1 MNPLDYRQFEHYLN
15 FKNDDTGLIK
25 ISEPVKFDAA
35 EFVIEQDVYARD
47 ISYMSE
53 EISLEFYKGQFEQSE
68 EPYIYDS
75 GIVVY
80 NLTHAFDKIIRYNQT
95 YGFQSHIE
103 YILKRNGNEFI
114 LGELNFE
121 GMETDEV
128 TYFRCKVI
136 QSTKRAL
143 ARRREDTTVDVFSN
157 EDLDGNYI
165 SPIQTEKM
173 LLKAKPNVQLSTWKS
188 TNKLLYSNES
198 PTLGDSGYYQNTFVN
213 TIKSGIRSTLN
224 GSIFQTLEF
233 YNNNFDEKFY
243 NFGYV
248 DALDNL
254 SNIKMTLKDVT
265 FDYYIEV
272 GADISENWFG
282 QPNIQPRI
290 LVTGRLYETGD
301 TNNTTSQGSFGQ
313 SFYLPETA
321 PNPNVTMFS
330 YEFLGT
336 QPVPDNSIFVGNA
349 DLYRIT
355 IPDIEIDIPDIPI
368 GYRICWSF
376 FMGRDDT
383 LVQWKSDSEVSI
395 RATATSIDTV
405 INVVRYIDLAKQSL
419 KAINGMDLIA
429 PEHEEGG
436 KYYNL
441 FAASGNLIRQRTDV
455 PFYVKYKDRREN
467 LMLMNSDIQIN
478 DYEAFCLRYDKF
490 YSNVDNG
497 AFELDPSEESVSTYN
512 EKYALNLIEWSF
524 KNYEKDDD
532 EENTIDGVHTYAQF
546 AINNDKVK
554 NTKKIEIEDI
564 LDPFKIE
571 YQRKQLFK
579 ETTALDS
586 DNDIF
591 VIDGV
596 PIAPGTEKSFSANMK
611 HLYEDGVLKILKGDD
626 LPSWELLG
634 FEVGS
639 FFYIDSDENNGT
651 YIVDEIETSIL
662 TLIPQ
667 GFTPTDDGEIYTTVR
682 YPLENVSYQNRT
694 DEGFGPISGVLSPD
708 NFSNLRYT
716 IRRCLIDWESYISTA
731 AEFIDSDI
739 KNTEFINN
747 GELTTQFEGGEIY
760 KENAD
765 IVLDDIEPAILST
778 RVYDVTVKAEYDQVL
793 DIISKYQNLDTVG
806 GFIRVKWI
814 DGSVKRLHPQK
825 LGYTW
830 ATKKLNIIGESRK
843 DDNIIYVR
851 KLPTGYEINGN
862 VYPVI
867 DYETSGDFLC
877 LYDDKFIKIINF
889 TKYNKFVVQ
898 GETLDNIE
906 ELTQAIINL

>member
-173 LLKAKPNVQLSTWKS
+173 LLKAKPVIQSSSWISPNEFNKDLSAPIDVFNNCYFYYNNCQKLINSSISNSLSFLYKFIIEFPTDDITIGENFPYLEAKDDLVNVQITI
-188 TNKLLYSNES
+188 SNLTFFQEVEGTIFQG
-198 PTLGDSGYYQNTFVN
+198 PGFAKNTF
-213 TIKSGIRSTLN
+213 GIYWGESITDLS
-224 GSIFQTLEF
+224 GSIIIDQSEVYPDYISGDGTYSFSIINQT
-233 YNNNFDEKFY
+233 YNI
-243 NFGYV
+243 
-248 DALDNL
+248 
-254 SNIKMTLKDVT
+254 SNISRNHRLWIFFKTETYNTKIVAKT
-265 FDYYIEV
+265 K
-272 GADISENWFG
+272 ISQYN
-282 QPNIQPRI
+282 
-290 LVTGRLYETGD
+290 
-301 TNNTTSQGSFGQ
+301 
-313 SFYLPETA
+313 
-321 PNPNVTMFS
+321 
-330 YEFLGT
+330 
-336 QPVPDNSIFVGNA
+336 
-349 DLYRIT
+349 
-355 IPDIEIDIPDIPI
+355 IDI
-368 GYRICWSF
+368 
-376 FMGRDDT
+376 
-383 LVQWKSDSEVSI
+383 
-395 RATATSIDTV
+395 TAGSKAIDTV

-441 FAASGNLIRQRTDV
+441 FASSGNLIRQRTDV
-455 PFYVKYKDRREN
+455 HFYVKYKDRREN

-512 EKYALNLIEWSF
+512 ENYALNLIEWSF
-524 KNYEKDDD
+524 KNYEKDDN
-532 EENTIDGVHTYAQF
+532 EEDTIDGVHTYAQF

-554 NTKKIEIEDI
+554 NTKKIEIKDI

-579 ETTALDS
+579 ETTALES

-596 PIAPGTEKSFSANMK
+596 PIEPGTEKSFSANMN

-694 DEGFGPISGVLSPD
+694 DEGFDLITGVSSPD

-747 GELTTQFEGGEIY
+747 GELTTQFEGGEVY

-765 IVLDDIEPAILST
+765 IVLDEIEPAILST

-793 DIISKYQNLDTVG
+793 DIIRKYQNLDTVG

-830 ATKKLNIIGESRK
+830 ATKKLNIIGELRK
-843 DDNIIYVR
+843 DDNIIYVNR
-851 KLPTGYEINGN
+851 QSDVFNINGN
-862 VYPVI
+862 VYSFI